1 MTSLDTQV
9 GKRIHSRMWDRH
21 ITQTAMAPRLGMTQ
35 SGLSKKLRG
44 DRPWTLDELYRA
56 ADALGCTLEELL
68 PRMDS
73 NQQPSDYRTCSAEVI
88 QLRPRGSASV
98 TVRES
103 GDYRTLFGDDSA
115 ELGVAS

>member
-9 GKRIHSRMWDRH
+9 GKAIHSHMWDRH

-56 ADALGCTLEELL
+56 ADALGCPLDELL
-68 PRMDS
+68 PRRDS
-73 NQQPSDYRTCSAEVI
+73 NLEPSDYRTRLADVI
-88 QLRPRGSASV
+88 QFRPRSPLSV
-98 TVRES
+98 NVRES
-103 GDYRTLFGDDSA
+103 GDYRTLFGA
-115 ELGVAS
+115 CAGWGLAS